1 MKQLLLS
8 IITLFVA
15 TASAF
20 AGKYTIKEIPNVQ
33 VADAS
38 KYTSNPDNILS
49 PAAVSEIDHL
59 CDSLHTAGKA
69 QIAVVVV
76 EDIDSHDVF
85 TFAHTLFS
93 EWGVGGKKADN
104 GLGILLVVNKR
115 EIRFVTGYG
124 LEGILPDALCKRIQQ
139 LFMVEH
145 LSRGD
150 YDRGMVEGVKA
161 VAQIIS
167 TDGEESFEDEL
178 TTEDLILF
186 CIAFSLFAVAVLL
199 LAWLGVYISRK
210 CPNCGGHTLQ
220 HTNSYKIA
228 SNRQFDTMEHHYR
241 CSKCG
246 FTRTTSERVYKPNG
260 GIYVGG
266 GGFRG
271 GGFGGG
277 SFGGGFGGG
286 SFGGGGAGSR
296 F

>member
-1 MKQLLLS
+1 MKRLVIAVILILVA
-8 IITLFVA
+8 IT
-15 TASAF
+15 SAF
-20 AGKYTIKEIPNVQ
+20 GGRYTIKEIPNVQ

-49 PAAVSEIDHL
+49 PAAVAEIDRM

-76 EDIDSHDVF
+76 EDIDSNDVF

-104 GLGILLVVNKR
+104 GLGILLVVDKR

-124 LEGILPDALCKRIQQ
+124 LEGILPDALCKRIQHR
-139 LFMVEH
+139 FMVEH
-145 LSRGD
+145 LSHGD
-150 YDRGMVEGVKA
+150 YDQGMVEGLRA
-161 VAQIIS
+161 VAQIIA
-167 TDGEESFEDEL
+167 TDGESSFEEEL
-178 TTEDLILF
+178 TAEDLILF
-186 CIAFSLFAVAVLL
+186 SIAFSLFAVAILL
-199 LAWLGVYISRK
+199 LAWLGIWISRK
-210 CPNCGGHTLQ
+210 CPNCGEHTLQ
-220 HTNSYKIA
+220 HTNSYKVA

-246 FTRTTSERVYKPNG
+246 FTRTTTEKIYKPSG

-266 GGFRG
+266 GGYRG